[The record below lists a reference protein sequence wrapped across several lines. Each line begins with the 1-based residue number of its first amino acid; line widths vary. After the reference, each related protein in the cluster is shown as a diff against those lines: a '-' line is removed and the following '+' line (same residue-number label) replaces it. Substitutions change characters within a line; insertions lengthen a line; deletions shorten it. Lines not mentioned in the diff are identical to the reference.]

1 MAVRSEVGEVLG
13 AKMLVVMIGERPGL
27 SSPDTMGIYITL
39 NPRAGLTDES
49 RNCSPTS
56 VLRVLTYE
64 HAAYRLR
71 YLMTEARRR
80 GVSGVQSQGRGR
92 GPIQGR
98 PCIDREFP

>member
-1 MAVRSEVGEVLG
+1 MAVGSEVGEVLG

-27 SSPDTMGIYITL
+27 SSPDTMGIYIT
-39 NPRAGLTDES
+39 P
-49 RNCSPTS
+49 
-56 VLRVLTYE
+56 VLGSLTYE

-71 YLMTEARRR
+71 YLMTEGRRR

-98 PCIDREFP
+98 PCIDY